1 MTATHNNIASTPS
14 AAATPNSNTGAG
26 ASGATHQQATHSSQ
40 VLTKRKL
47 QDLLHEI
54 DPTETMDDDVEEAL
68 LHIADD
74 FIENVI
80 TASCQLAKHRRSSIL
95 DVKDVQLHLG
105 KSREPLFG
113 KGR

>member
-1 MTATHNNIASTPS
+1 MATTLGNTPTTS
-14 AAATPNSNTGAG
+14 SATPNT
-26 ASGATHQQATHSSQ
+26 TQQQQHSSQ

-105 KSREPLFG
+105 KIFLWFSRRKNKTNPSNVHSI
-113 KGR
+113 

>member
-1 MTATHNNIASTPS
+1 LPIQAVNSNTSNTSTPATTTSTTPS
-14 AAATPNSNTGAG
+14 A
-26 ASGATHQQATHSSQ
+26 QHSQ
-40 VLTKRKL
+40 ILTKRKL

-68 LHIADD
+68 LHMADD

-80 TASCQLAKHRRSSIL
+80 TASCQLAKHRRSNIL

-105 KSREPLFG
+105 NNI
-113 KGR
+113 

>member
-1 MTATHNNIASTPS
+1 MFIVTLPIQAVATTSGNTPTTS
-14 AAATPNSNTGAG
+14 SATPNT
-26 ASGATHQQATHSSQ
+26 TQQQQQHSSQ

-105 KSREPLFG
+105 M
-113 KGR
+113 